1 MNKKPPSV
9 YSNPR
14 SLYFPQFSD
23 SLFIKSPPPPPP
35 PIYLGPKSINNKRR
49 IRMINL
55 GNFFSFFLLVVV

>member
-23 SLFIKSPPPPPP
+23 SLFIKSPPPLLPPC
-35 PIYLGPKSINNKRR
+35 IWDLRVLITKDE
-49 IRMINL
+49 
-55 GNFFSFFLLVVV
+55 